1 MKSIT
6 IKSTKRSDGKYRV
19 TYVYAGAPNAFG
31 GFYPS
36 KTFNKLHTA
45 EQIGAHK
52 LFSGDRFVNQSG
64 EPDTAFFTA
73 EQLGRLHENP
83 EE

>member
-1 MKSIT
+1 MKSVI
-6 IKSTKRSDGKYRV
+6 IKSQQRRDGKYRV
-19 TYVYAGAPNAFG
+19 TYVYAGARNAFG

-36 KTFNKLHTA
+36 TTQNKLHTA

-52 LFSGDRFVNQSG
+52 LYPGDRFINQSG